1 VYWAIEAGIF
11 EMSTYTKIR
20 FLLGLGAIFV
30 FVYML
35 DGLPCLGDANELD
48 GRISS
53 IRMFQNNSK
62 LPASSHEISLGQSL
76 VVPKLIAS
84 ELDKI
89 NIWGVFPSS
98 MFEKV
103 ESIGRRHISTDKEEA
118 KGVQYVVKEGDSLW
132 SIAAEQLGN
141 GSRYKEIS
149 KLNANVLK
157 NDHDLTIGMQ
167 LSLPDP

>member
-1 VYWAIEAGIF
+1 MG
-11 EMSTYTKIR
+11 SYTKIR
-20 FLLGLGAIFV
+20 LLLGLAAIFV

-35 DGLPCLGDANELD
+35 NGLPCFGDANETD
-48 GRISS
+48 GGSSS
-53 IRMFQNNSK
+53 IRVFQNNSK

-84 ELDKI
+84 ELEKV
-89 NIWGVFPSS
+89 NIWGIFPSS

-103 ESIGRRHISTDKEEA
+103 ESIGRRHVSDDSHQA
-118 KGVQYVVKEGDSLW
+118 NQYIVRQGDSLW

-149 KLNANVLK
+149 KLNADVLK
-157 NDHDLTIGMQ
+157 NENDLVIGMG
-167 LSLPDP
+167 LKLPAQ